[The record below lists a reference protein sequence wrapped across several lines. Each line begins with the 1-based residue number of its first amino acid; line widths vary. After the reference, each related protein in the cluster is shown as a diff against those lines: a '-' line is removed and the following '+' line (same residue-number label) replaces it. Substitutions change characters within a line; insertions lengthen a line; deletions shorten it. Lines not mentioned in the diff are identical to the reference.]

1 MNQVKILHVANVADL
16 RLVVSDKADVVEIAS
31 PVSAGFGRYPKIYWL
46 LRLDGRL
53 PADYLRSPKDQKRYL
68 SDLRLAA
75 KSGIK
80 ITQSMAVDEK
90 TFSDWLNLYRQILS
104 DKKVGLKHINWNWYR
119 RRSRQAPI
127 FQTAAFQNKQLLG
140 GILWTIQGRSL
151 RVAGT
156 ACRHIKIPGG
166 VRLPLEIS
174 LIAQAQNR
182 NLTAIKH
189 GRDLN
194 LYGPYLNP
202 GLFEYKSR
210 LGYSPYPV
218 PGQKPLSTFF
228 LSFDNFIFDC
238 LFLAGKPPF
247 DLYFVPLKLSPPINL
262 NRFSAATVD
271 RMEIVDPRQLIQS
284 HRFALQKLISA
295 GV

>member
-1 MNQVKILHVANVADL
+1 MNQVKILHVGAVADL
-16 RLVVSDKADVVEIAS
+16 RRAALDNADVVEIAS
-31 PVSAGFGRYPKIYWL
+31 PVSVGFSRYPKIYWL
-46 LRLDGRL
+46 LRLDGRR
-53 PADYLRSPKDQKRYL
+53 PIDYLRSPKDRSCYL

-75 KSGIK
+75 KSGIS

-90 TFSDWLNLYRQILS
+90 IFSDWLNLYLQIIS

-119 RRSRQAPI
+119 RRSRQTPI
-127 FQTAAFQNKQLLG
+127 FQTAAFQNRQLLG

-218 PGQKPLSTFF
+218 PGQKLLSTFF

-247 DLYFVPLKLSPPINL
+247 HLYFVPLKSSPPINL
-262 NRFSAATVD
+262 NRFSAATVG
-271 RMEIVDPRQLIQS
+271 RMEIVDPRRLVQS
-284 HRFALQKLISA
+284 HRLAIQKFISA
-295 GV
+295 RV